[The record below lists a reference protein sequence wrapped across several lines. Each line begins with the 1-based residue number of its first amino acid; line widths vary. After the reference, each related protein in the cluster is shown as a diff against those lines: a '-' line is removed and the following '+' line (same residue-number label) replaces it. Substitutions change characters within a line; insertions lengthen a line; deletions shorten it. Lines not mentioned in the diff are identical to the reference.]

1 MPPKKYITMLL
12 TKFQMSN
19 QRFEQKRKDKND
31 KKDVEWNPGPSKC
44 NDRKAAREAARSNHF
59 IMGMPIV

>member
-1 MPPKKYITMLL
+1 MLL

-19 QRFEQKRKDKND
+19 QHFEQKRKDKND
-31 KKDVEWNPGPSKC
+31 KKDVESNPGPSKC